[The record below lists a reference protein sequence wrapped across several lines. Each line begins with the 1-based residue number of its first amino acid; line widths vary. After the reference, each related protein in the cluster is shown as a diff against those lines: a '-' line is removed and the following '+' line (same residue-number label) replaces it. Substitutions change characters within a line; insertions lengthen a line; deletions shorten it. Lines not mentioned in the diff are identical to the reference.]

1 MKSTVILCLVAVVS
15 CKSVQLAPSSDCP
28 ETDSVNTFN
37 VPDPDDCSKY
47 SVCGAYVAVK
57 VDCPEGEHFSK
68 TTKKCQDVVTANC
81 DPEAV
86 AAALAAKAE
95 ADAKAKAEADAKAKA
110 EADAKAKAE
119 ADAKAKAEADAKA
132 KAEADAKAKVEADA
146 KVAPDEP
153 TAVAA
158 AVEAKPAP
166 KADEHTPETKPAEKP
181 ASALVGKPKS
191 QPGAPGAAGD
201 DTAVG
206 GPPPGVG
213 GQPSSGPGAKP
224 DLKLSSNPAEKPEGL
239 PEQKVGKP

>member
-95 ADAKAKAEADAKAKA
+95 ADAKVKA